1 MQEEEQEKEE
11 ECEDLVPY
19 GNLMI
24 RNVVDGNEENEKWKR
39 EKDSAVPGAQ
49 NRGNKIDS
57 GSDVCPF
64 V

>member
-24 RNVVDGNEENEKWKR
+24 RNVVCGNEEEKGKGFGGTR
-39 EKDSAVPGAQ
+39 RTE
-49 NRGNKIDS
+49 S
-57 GSDVCPF
+57 GE
-64 V
+64 